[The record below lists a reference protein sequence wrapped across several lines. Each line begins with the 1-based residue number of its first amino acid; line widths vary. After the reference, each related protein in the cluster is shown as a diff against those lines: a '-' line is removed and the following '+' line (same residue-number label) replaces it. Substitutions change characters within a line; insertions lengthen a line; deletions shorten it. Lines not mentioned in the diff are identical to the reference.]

1 MMNDPIYTKK
11 LIAFIDILGFR
22 EKIKETEDSMDL
34 RFEILQKL
42 KSIFEF
48 KRENDEE
55 SLSLRELGKEVT
67 IFSDS
72 IVISYPL
79 DFGGGLFFILMNIIH
94 IQIDLLFKGIIFRG
108 GLAIGDV
115 YHDGSIVFGPGMVS
129 AYDLESKFAKFPRII
144 LSEQTILEA
153 MKYKSTS
160 NSYEQEREYI
170 NDLVKKDID
179 DFYFVDFLKQYQELD
194 ENEYYYIMIKKIK
207 GMIELEM
214 AKPLEAS
221 VLKKYKWLK
230 NYYNETVRNMNLSK
244 EYYIVS

>member
-34 RFEILQKL
+34 RFEMLQTL

-94 IQIDLLFKGIIFRG
+94 IQIDLLFKGMIFRG

-160 NSYEQEREYI
+160 NSYEQEGER
-170 NDLVKKDID
+170 
-179 DFYFVDFLKQYQELD
+179 YQ
-194 ENEYYYIMIKKIK
+194 
-207 GMIELEM
+207 
-214 AKPLEAS
+214 
-221 VLKKYKWLK
+221 
-230 NYYNETVRNMNLSK
+230 
-244 EYYIVS
+244 